1 MVLEYLIKSCTGHP
15 TTPKGGSKEYRNG
28 PWYKPIYG
36 RAQGDRMGK
45 RRAYG
50 HGSYAGKKMRF
61 TTIEQ
66 KWSHFKKW
74 YDNALKNTQ
83 IANPALSR
91 RALMRA
97 GSSRC
102 VPWCV
107 QLLAA
112 RSAHPSAGQKWRR
125 RRRSSGSPAA
135 DPRTLS
141 HRIRLPRPGLF
152 L

>member
-1 MVLEYLIKSCTGHP
+1 
-15 TTPKGGSKEYRNG
+15 
-28 PWYKPIYG
+28 
-36 RAQGDRMGK
+36 MGEQ
-45 RRAYG
+45 RAYG
-50 HGSYAGKKMRF
+50 HGSYADKKMRF

-97 GSSRC
+97 GSSRG

-125 RRRSSGSPAA
+125 RRRRIARA
-135 DPRTLS
+135 DRAPLAQNPTSAPRTFVVS
-141 HRIRLPRPGLF
+141 CGRLDSGHVPARRQRA
-152 L
+152 